1 MFKQIYGIM
10 ISTVSKNIAQKGMW
24 YAKGGVAVI
33 VLIER
38 SGLSCGE
45 LQSRDRNEK
54 DLGEC
59 SRKIKMAKL
68 LSLE

>member
-1 MFKQIYGIM
+1 
-10 ISTVSKNIAQKGMW
+10 MW

-45 LQSRDRNEK
+45 LQSRDRNEQ
-54 DLGEC
+54 
-59 SRKIKMAKL
+59 RFR
-68 LSLE
+68 